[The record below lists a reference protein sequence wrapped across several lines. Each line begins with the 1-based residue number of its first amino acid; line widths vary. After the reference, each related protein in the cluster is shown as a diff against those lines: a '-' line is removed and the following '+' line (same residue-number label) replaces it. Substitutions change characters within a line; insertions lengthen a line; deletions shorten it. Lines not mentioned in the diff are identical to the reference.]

1 MTPEIIATIFEVCI
15 IPLLG
20 VLVGFLVKWI
30 NSKSKEIQTNIDNE
44 TLNKYLQM
52 LTETVTDCVIATN
65 QTYVES
71 LKSQGSF
78 DAEAQKQ
85 AFNMTCTAVLEI
97 LSDDAKLYLTAAVG
111 DLQTL
116 ITKKIEAEVNANKI
130 TPNA

>member
-71 LKSQGSF
+71 LKLQGSF

-85 AFNMTCTAVLEI
+85 AFNMTCTAVLDI
-97 LSDDAKLYLTAAVG
+97 LSDDAKIYLTAAVG

-130 TPNA
+130 TPA

>member
-116 ITKKIEAEVNANKI
+116 ITKKIEAEVNVL
-130 TPNA
+130 